1 MSDRVLLLS
10 LNVVVVVVGGVV
22 VAVVVVVAV
31 DVGVADDMVVFMS
44 LSEAGIHA
52 SYLLLCGYTAAGQR
66 REVARA
72 PR

>member
-1 MSDRVLLLS
+1 MLSLSLLSSLLLLVVLLLLLLLSS
-10 LNVVVVVVGGVV
+10 LLMLELRVIWLC
-22 VAVVVVVAV
+22 
-31 DVGVADDMVVFMS
+31 FMS

-52 SYLLLCGYTAAGQR
+52 SCLLLCGYTAAGQR